1 MKWEAFAHAARRSK
15 FRYADGEVSPSVS
28 GPLPASVQLLADML
42 TDGLLTFTL
51 TPDQADELSRK
62 LADAAA
68 AARAMPVEER
78 VYEVGKT
85 KAQVEGRSEPKAGA
99 R

>member
-28 GPLPASVQLLADML
+28 GPLPASVQLLGDMFG
-42 TDGLLTFTL
+42 DGLLTFSL
-51 TPDQADELSRK
+51 TPDEAEALAGK

-78 VYEVGKT
+78 VYDLGKT
-85 KAQVEGRSEPKAGA
+85 KAQVEGRPEPKAGG